1 MNVLY
6 EEFRDGIEALDVRR
20 NEKYVYPPHFHRN
33 IEILISLEGSRSVV
47 HNGVPYHVGNGDI
60 FFCGSYDLH
69 SYGADT
75 EGKKNDCLVI
85 VPAARTARFN
95 ERNRGLKPASP
106 LIHDETL
113 CARLLEIADRFMADK
128 NQSESVRGAACEL
141 LLALIGERLDFVQ
154 GKERDETQLI
164 RAILSYLSEHFRE
177 DVSLP
182 VIARKFGYAQAHVSR
197 VFHRY
202 TNTGLPRYV
211 NRLRLNYIET
221 RRRND
226 PSANLTD
233 LIFDA
238 GFKSI
243 PTYYRARSQDPPIV
257 TR

>member
-1 MNVLY
+1 M
-6 EEFRDGIEALDVRR
+6 
-20 NEKYVYPPHFHRN
+20 
-33 IEILISLEGSRSVV
+33 
-47 HNGVPYHVGNGDI
+47 
-60 FFCGSYDLH
+60 
-69 SYGADT
+69 
-75 EGKKNDCLVI
+75 
-85 VPAARTARFN
+85 
-95 ERNRGLKPASP
+95 
-106 LIHDETL
+106 
-113 CARLLEIADRFMADK
+113 
-128 NQSESVRGAACEL
+128 
-141 LLALIGERLDFVQ
+141 Q

-164 RAILSYLSEHFRE
+164 RAVLSYLSEHFRE

-182 VIARKFGYAQAHVSR
+182 VIARKFGYAQAYVSR

-226 PSANLTD
+226 PSASLTD

-243 PTYYRARSQDPPIV
+243 PTYYRARSQDTPIV

>member
-1 MNVLY
+1 MNILY

-164 RAILSYLSEHFRE
+164 RAVLSYLSEHFRRRISSRNRAE
-177 DVSLP
+177 IRLCAG
-182 VIARKFGYAQAHVSR
+182 AR
-197 VFHRY
+197 
-202 TNTGLPRYV
+202 LPRFSSLYEYGLAPLCKSSAPELY
-211 NRLRLNYIET
+211 RDKTTERSEREPYGSYF
-221 RRRND
+221 RRR
-226 PSANLTD
+226 L
-233 LIFDA
+233 
-238 GFKSI
+238 
-243 PTYYRARSQDPPIV
+243 
-257 TR
+257 